1 MSANI
6 NPLANPKGANKVCEL
21 CEKPA
26 YIQCTKCFVTFYC
39 GKEHQEDDWVAIHK
53 KVCQLLIPV
62 RTPVPY
68 YTLEAE
74 REQHCSQILER
85 QKLLMEVSQ
94 RVAEKKLFEKR
105 HKESLPAALLSLRSA
120 MDIYGTSGVQLV
132 PAYLLLAE
140 ANIGL
145 GNLSPAEQYLS
156 WADWTVVRTPD
167 CSRTVRHKLHR
178 CMGRLFIVKGNLE
191 GALFHLANDIYYA
204 SEEYGQDSI
213 VTCGGYYLMADVFFR
228 QGKMDIVNSLYTE
241 VANTWHTHL
250 SRLLE
255 KHIENTITPEES
267 FDEAQQAEADQMLR
281 SMLDVPD
288 GCPEQQPNQSAA
300 LAHSLGM
307 LWLLGGDPDKA
318 LEFGKRAL
326 LSSQLVP
333 DCSLT
338 EPIQR
343 LLQLAEED
351 LNAAKKGWP
360 DLPHYPSA
368 HTENQHSAQC
378 SGGKIAL

>member
-39 GKEHQEDDWVAIHK
+39 GKEHQDDDWVAIHQ

-74 REQHCSQILER
+74 REQHYTQILDR
-85 QKLLMEVSQ
+85 QKLLMEISQ

-105 HKESLPAALLSLRSA
+105 HKESLPAALLSLHSA

-145 GNLSPAEQYLS
+145 ANLSPAEQYLS

-167 CSRTVRHKLHR
+167 CGRTVRHKLHR
-178 CMGRLFIVKGNLE
+178 CMGRLFIVKGDLE

-204 SEEYGQDSI
+204 SEQYGQDSI

-228 QGKMDIVNSLYTE
+228 QRKMDIVNSLYTE
-241 VANTWHTHL
+241 VANTWHSHL

-281 SMLDVPD
+281 SLLDVPD
-288 GCPEQQPNQSAA
+288 GGPKQQPAQSAA
-300 LAHSLGM
+300 LAHSLGI
-307 LWLLGGDPDKA
+307 LWLLDGDPEKA
-318 LEFGKRAL
+318 LEFGRRALGYCQMVQDCWLTDPICRLLHLAEEGLDAAQKGSPDSPPCPSAPPEHQRSAL
-326 LSSQLVP
+326 LS
-333 DCSLT
+333 
-338 EPIQR
+338 
-343 LLQLAEED
+343 
-351 LNAAKKGWP
+351 
-360 DLPHYPSA
+360 
-368 HTENQHSAQC
+368 
-378 SGGKIAL
+378 

>member
-1 MSANI
+1 MSEVI
-6 NPLANPKGANKVCEL
+6 NPLANPKGANKLCEL

-39 GKEHQEDDWVAIHK
+39 DREHQNDDWVAIHK

-62 RTPVPY
+62 RTPAPY

-74 REQHCSQILER
+74 REHHAAQIVQR
-85 QKLLMEVSQ
+85 QKQLMEISQ
-94 RVAEKKLFEKR
+94 TVAEKKLFEKSY
-105 HKESLPAALLSLRSA
+105 KESLPAALLSLRSA
-120 MDIYGTSGVQLV
+120 MDAYGTSCVQLV

-156 WADWTVVRTPD
+156 WAEWTVLRTTN
-167 CSRTVRHKLHR
+167 CSQTVHHKLHR
-178 CMGRLFIVKGNLE
+178 CMGRLLIVKGNLE
-191 GALFHLANDIYYA
+191 EALFHLSNDIYYA

-213 VTCGGYYLMADVFFR
+213 VTCGGYFLMADIFFK
-228 QGKMDIVNSLYTE
+228 QGKMDIVRSLYTE
-241 VANTWHTHL
+241 VAKTWHSHL
-250 SRLLE
+250 SKLLE
-255 KHIENTITPEES
+255 KQIKDTLTPEET

-281 SMLDVPD
+281 SMLNVPEECSTERAD
-288 GCPEQQPNQSAA
+288 QPAVV
-300 LAHSLGM
+300 AHSLAM
-307 LWLLGGDPDKA
+307 LWLLGNDPKKA

-343 LLQLAEED
+343 LVQLAGED
-351 LNAAKKGWP
+351 LKAASESWP
-360 DLPHYPSA
+360 NLSPCSSA
-368 HTENQHSAQC
+368 HSQHQHSIQF
-378 SGGKIAL
+378 SQG